1 MASLD
6 AFLAD
11 LDDLNEEEDEGEEEE
26 IIEEEDDDDG
36 DIDMLAETGGG
47 GAAGTSGLLASSRMA
62 SLMEKIE
69 AYMVADAGDGV
80 VAPPAAP
87 QDDAG
92 AVYALIVQCNEIA
105 VDIDNEVEA
114 LAKHIRDD
122 YAKRFPELES
132 LIPNPLDFAR
142 VVLKI
147 GNEAD
152 LTQVD
157 LTGILPSATIMVV
170 TVTSSTTIGTEL
182 PPQALAA
189 VSERCEQVL
198 ALSDNKQRI
207 LAFVESKM
215 AIVAPNVVAIV
226 GAATAAKLV
235 GAAGGMSKLAELP
248 STVVQILGSK
258 KRALAGMST
267 STQVTHSGCISQCDI
282 ILNTPPG
289 LRPKV
294 VRMVAGKVTLAA
306 RADAYQNSGD
316 GSVGQKFRD
325 EIEMRS
331 AKLSEPP
338 PPKDVRPLAV
348 PPESSGKRRGGRR
361 LRKMKERMGM
371 THMRQL
377 SNRVRFGQE
386 EDMTSDGMLGVGML
400 GKSQQGGKVKVNAQK
415 QQLLSEKNKRARLAG
430 SSGSTNGLASSLA
443 FTPVQGIEL
452 VNPSAAG
459 DSKEGTE
466 TYFSQT
472 AAFFQ
477 RGM

>member
-36 DIDMLAETGGG
+36 DIDMLAETGGGG

-258 KRALAGMST
+258 KRALAGMPHVDAEVSRAHVGGV
-267 STQVTHSGCISQCDI
+267 SSQ
-282 ILNTPPG
+282 
-289 LRPKV
+289 RPAV
-294 VRMVAGKVTLAA
+294 SRHVHLDASHALWLHLAVRHHPQHAA
-306 RADAYQNSGD
+306 RT
-316 GSVGQKFRD
+316 
-325 EIEMRS
+325 E
-331 AKLSEPP
+331 AKGGPH
-338 PPKDVRPLAV
+338 
-348 PPESSGKRRGGRR
+348 GRR
-361 LRKMKERMGM
+361 QGASTL
-371 THMRQL
+371 
-377 SNRVRFGQE
+377 
-386 EDMTSDGMLGVGML
+386 LGIIHSLCL
-400 GKSQQGGKVKVNAQK
+400 G
-415 QQLLSEKNKRARLAG
+415 
-430 SSGSTNGLASSLA
+430 SGSTPITQHTLSPACPPA
-443 FTPVQGIEL
+443 
-452 VNPSAAG
+452 
-459 DSKEGTE
+459 
-466 TYFSQT
+466 
-472 AAFFQ
+472 
-477 RGM
+477 R

>member
-36 DIDMLAETGGG
+36 DIDMLAETGGGG

-215 AIVAPNVVAIV
+215 ARDSRETAEIQPRCSRGATEVQPRCVNCSSDRHLHRQSSRPTSSPSSAPPPPRSSSAPR
-226 GAATAAKLV
+226 AAC
-235 GAAGGMSKLAELP
+235 P
-248 STVVQILGSK
+248 SWPSCPRRSCRSSARRSARS
-258 KRALAGMST
+258 RA
-267 STQVTHSGCISQCDI
+267 C
-282 ILNTPPG
+282 PP
-289 LRPKV
+289 RRKS
-294 VRMVAGKVTLAA
+294 RTLAA
-306 RADAYQNSGD
+306 S
-316 GSVGQKFRD
+316 
-325 EIEMRS
+325 RS
-331 AKLSEPP
+331 AT
-338 PPKDVRPLAV
+338 
-348 PPESSGKRRGGRR
+348 SSSTRR
-361 LRKMKERMGM
+361 
-371 THMRQL
+371 Q
-377 SNRVRFGQE
+377 
-386 EDMTSDGMLGVGML
+386 D
-400 GKSQQGGKVKVNAQK
+400 
-415 QQLLSEKNKRARLAG
+415 
-430 SSGSTNGLASSLA
+430 
-443 FTPVQGIEL
+443 
-452 VNPSAAG
+452 
-459 DSKEGTE
+459 
-466 TYFSQT
+466 
-472 AAFFQ
+472 
-477 RGM
+477 